1 MADAAGKA
9 RTRGRAKLTEYE
21 VLEIR
26 EMRNSGL
33 LAKEIAQT
41 FGISEWAV
49 YDILRGRNWGKLVRL
64 NVDYEERHKTHSKDH
79 LRSEHGFHNSVGRMQ
94 CRLCLRESNTEMQRV
109 VAVPR
114 SDSGR

>member
-79 LRSEHGFHNSVGRMQ
+79 LRSEHGFRNSVGRMQ
-94 CRLCLRESNTEMQRV
+94 CRLCLREQYRDAARRRRAKV
-109 VAVPR
+109 
-114 SDSGR
+114 